1 MISTVRQASIVVLA
15 PATSAN
21 LGSGFDTAGIALD
34 WWDTLT
40 VSPIDSSLGTLALK
54 VDGEES
60 ETLPSG
66 RDNVLIDAMIRFAE
80 EVGRKLPALNL
91 ELELGFPL
99 GRGFGS
105 SATGIVLGLLAA
117 REVLAPD
124 LPNTELFGLASQ
136 IEGHPDNVAPCLFGG
151 ATLCWKEQGGPRYHK
166 IQVHPDLTA
175 LAIISPDQ
183 MGTKSARRMLPEV
196 VPFADAAWTAG
207 RAALL
212 PLALSGAF
220 DLLLPATAD
229 VLHQKRRLAGW
240 PGAARTLGLLRARG
254 HAAFVSGAG
263 PSLLVLCER
272 RQVEDVRGDAEEACR
287 GTTGWRVREVD
298 LLRNLDTNI
307 KKGRPAN

>member
-1 MISTVRQASIVVLA
+1 MISTVWQEPIVVLA

-40 VSPIDSSLGTLALK
+40 VSPMDGSQGTFTLK
-54 VDGEES
+54 VGGEES
-60 ETLPSG
+60 DTIPTG
-66 RDNVLIDAMIRFAE
+66 RDNVLIEAMTRFAE
-80 EVGRKLPALNL
+80 EVSRKLPALKL
-91 ELELGFPL
+91 ELDLGFPL

-117 REVLAPD
+117 REILAPK
-124 LPNTELFGLASQ
+124 LPTAELFGLASQ

-151 ATLCWKEQGGPRYHK
+151 ATLCWKEQGGPRCHS
-166 IQVHPDLTA
+166 IRIHPDLTA
-175 LAIISPDQ
+175 LAIISPEP
-183 MGTKSARRMLPEV
+183 MGTKTARQMLPEV
-196 VPFADAAWTAG
+196 VPFEDAAWTAG

-220 DLLLPATAD
+220 DLLSPATAD

-240 PGAARTLGLLRARG
+240 PYAARMLGLLRAGG

-272 RQVEDVRGDAEEACR
+272 RQLEDVRRDAEEACR
-287 GTTGWRVREVD
+287 GATGWRLREVG
-298 LLRNLDTNI
+298 LLRDLDTHI
-307 KKGRPAN
+307 KSQRAN